1 MRFYTTV
8 VSRLILRRN
17 RIIYSLPAHSSPLLS
32 PLSVLSIERPFSTG
46 YYNNS
51 RSGSKKS
58 KRRKKSKS
66 EPDTDVIDWGGEEW
80 PQFADPKATQ
90 PVTTETFTSWL
101 TMEDQPK
108 QKQEQK
114 QKQKQEPRSKN
125 DRGKRPRTRDADAA
139 PKQQNTKP
147 GNQTQPQK
155 KPRKRDRDMTSGTS
169 EQVLE
174 IDIKNLTE
182 SLNKDENGSND
193 ETNEAASEKLSEE
206 GSEIEVD
213 VVELSSTGDGLAIQK
228 GSKRV
233 YTVPFSIPGD
243 TVKVKVYRHMRE
255 GYTIADFIS
264 VVKPSPSR
272 DDSRIQC
279 KYFSTCSGCQ
289 FQMLDYDEQLRL
301 KKRIVEK
308 AFKNF
313 SQLPPELIPAVQD
326 TIGSPMQ
333 YGYRTKLT
341 PHFDGPTGWRK
352 TKASFKECPPI
363 GFMEKGKRTT
373 MDIED
378 CPIGTDAVRLGMKSE
393 RERMAREYR
402 KYVRGATILLRET
415 TQRIPKKPLS
425 SLTSPLDSSTT
436 EPPGSRSPS
445 APVPDG
451 PHIRVETPEYTEI
464 KTFVTDNNGMST
476 EYVGPYV
483 FHNPAG
489 SFFQNNNSILPVF
502 TSYVRSHILPPN
514 TTPSNPS
521 DPNPPITHLIDAY
534 SGSGLFTITL
544 SPVLPGGSVGVD
556 VADASIQ
563 YATRNARA
571 NKLSA
576 NRARFIAADAKALF
590 TPLICD
596 MYPADQTAVVLD
608 PPRKGCDAD
617 FLRQLMDFA
626 PRRIVYV
633 SCNVHTQARDVG
645 MLVRGE
651 VETTEDCAGGEGD
664 NAGASVSVSEG
675 KKKTRY
681 AIESLRGFDFFP
693 QTGHVEGVCVLS
705 RVDE

>member
-1 MRFYTTV
+1 M
-8 VSRLILRRN
+8 
-17 RIIYSLPAHSSPLLS
+17 
-32 PLSVLSIERPFSTG
+32 G
-46 YYNNS
+46 
-51 RSGSKKS
+51 
-58 KRRKKSKS
+58 
-66 EPDTDVIDWGGEEW
+66 
-80 PQFADPKATQ
+80 
-90 PVTTETFTSWL
+90 
-101 TMEDQPK
+101 DQPE

-114 QKQKQEPRSKN
+114 QKSRPKN
-125 DRGKRPRTRDADAA
+125 DRGKRPRPRDQDGA
-139 PKQQNTKP
+139 PRERNAKSE
-147 GNQTQPQK
+147 NQTQAQK
-155 KPRKRDRDMTSGTS
+155 KPKKRDRDMTSGSS
-169 EQVLE
+169 EQVLD

-182 SLNKDENGSND
+182 SLNKDEDGTN
-193 ETNEAASEKLSEE
+193 ETNGTATEVLPKE

-233 YTVPFSIPGD
+233 YVVPFSIPGD

-255 GYTIADFIS
+255 GYTAADFIS

-272 DDSRIQC
+272 DDSRVQC

-313 SQLPPELIPAVQD
+313 SELPPELIPAVQD

-341 PHFDGPTGWRK
+341 PHFDGPSGWRK
-352 TKASFKECPPI
+352 TKTSLKECPPI
-363 GFMEKGKRTT
+363 GFMAKGKRTT

-393 RERMAREYR
+393 RERMSKEYG

-415 TQRIPKKPLS
+415 TQRIFKKPLS
-425 SLTSPLDSSTT
+425 SLSSPLDPSTT
-436 EPPGSRSPS
+436 ERSGSRSPS
-445 APVPDG
+445 IPPPDG
-451 PHIRVETPEYTEI
+451 PHIRVETPEYTDI

-476 EYVGPYV
+476 EYVGDYV

-489 SFFQNNNSILPVF
+489 SFFQNNNSILPTF
-502 TSYVRSHILPPN
+502 TSYVRSHILPPS
-514 TTPSNPS
+514 TTPSSSDSNP

-544 SPVLPGGSVGVD
+544 SPLLPGGSVGVD

-563 YATRNARA
+563 YASRNARA
-571 NKLSA
+571 NKLPPT
-576 NRARFIAADAKALF
+576 RARFLSADAKALF
-590 TPLICD
+590 TPLIRG
-596 MYPADQTAVVLD
+596 MYPANQTAVVLD

-651 VETTEDCAGGEGD
+651 VEMKEDGG
-664 NAGASVSVSEG
+664 AGAGVGVSEGEG

-693 QTGHVEGVCVLS
+693 QTGHVEGVCVLN